1 MNDRDFMR
9 YSRQILLDDIALD
22 GQQKL
27 LDSQVLIIGLGGLG
41 TPAALYLAGAGV
53 GTLVLADD
61 DDVHLSNLQRQILFT
76 TEDIDRPK
84 SQVSH
89 QRLTQLNP
97 DIQLTALQQRL
108 TGEALKDA
116 VARADV
122 VLDCT
127 DNMATRQE
135 INTACVALNT
145 PLITASAVG
154 FGGQL
159 MVLTP
164 PWEQGCY
171 RCLWPD
177 NQEPERNCRTA
188 GVVGPVVGV
197 MGTLQ
202 ALEAIKLLSGI
213 ETPAGEPDC
222 STVSLASGAAWRCAA
237 PVVAR
242 YAEEAMQ
249 ILFNDQ
255 PMQCAA
261 GQLFTSCWS
270 NSTNDKRARLW
281 RLISK
286 SSRVSNGHNISCRM
300 VTRSCFFRL
309 LQGVEMLRI
318 ADKTFDSH
326 LFTGTGKF
334 ASSQLMVEAIRASGS
349 QLVTLAM
356 KRVDLR
362 QHNDAILEPLIAAG
376 VTLLPNTSGAKTA
389 EEAIFAAHLARE
401 ALGTNWLKLE
411 IHPDARWLLPDPIE
425 TLKAAETLVQQGFV
439 VLPYCGA
446 DPVLC
451 KRLEEVGSAAVMP
464 LGAPIGSNQGLETR
478 AMLEIIIQ
486 QATVPVVVDAGIG
499 VPAMPRRRWKW
510 GPTRC

>member
-76 TEDIDRPK
+76 TEDIDLPK
-84 SQVSH
+84 SQVSQ

-97 DIQLTALQQRL
+97 DIQLMALQQRL
-108 TGEALKDA
+108 TGETLKDA
-116 VARADV
+116 VAQADV

-135 INTACVALNT
+135 
-145 PLITASAVG
+145 
-154 FGGQL
+154 

-213 ETPAGEPDC
+213 ETPAGELRLFDGK
-222 STVSLASGAAWRCAA
+222 SSQWRSLA
-237 PVVAR
+237 
-242 YAEEAMQ
+242 
-249 ILFNDQ
+249 
-255 PMQCAA
+255 
-261 GQLFTSCWS
+261 
-270 NSTNDKRARLW
+270 
-281 RLISK
+281 
-286 SSRVSNGHNISCRM
+286 
-300 VTRSCFFRL
+300 
-309 LQGVEMLRI
+309 LR
-318 ADKTFDSH
+318 
-326 LFTGTGKF
+326 
-334 ASSQLMVEAIRASGS
+334 RASGCP
-349 QLVTLAM
+349 V
-356 KRVDLR
+356 
-362 QHNDAILEPLIAAG
+362 
-376 VTLLPNTSGAKTA
+376 
-389 EEAIFAAHLARE
+389 
-401 ALGTNWLKLE
+401 
-411 IHPDARWLLPDPIE
+411 
-425 TLKAAETLVQQGFV
+425 
-439 VLPYCGA
+439 CGGSNA
-446 DPVLC
+446 DPV
-451 KRLEEVGSAAVMP
+451 
-464 LGAPIGSNQGLETR
+464 
-478 AMLEIIIQ
+478 
-486 QATVPVVVDAGIG
+486 
-499 VPAMPRRRWKW
+499 
-510 GPTRC
+510 

>member
-97 DIQLTALQQRL
+97 DIQLMALQQRL
-108 TGEALKDA
+108 TGETLKDA
-116 VARADV
+116 VAQADV

-135 INTACVALNT
+135 INAACVALNT

-213 ETPAGEPDC
+213 ETPAGNSDC
-222 STVSLASGAAWRCAA
+222 STVSRASGAAWLCAA

-261 GQLFTSCWS
+261 GQTVHELLEQLDQRQAGAALAINQQIVPREQWAQHIVQDGDQILLFQ
-270 NSTNDKRARLW
+270 
-281 RLISK
+281 
-286 SSRVSNGHNISCRM
+286 V
-300 VTRSCFFRL
+300 
-309 LQGVEMLRI
+309 I
-318 ADKTFDSH
+318 A
-326 LFTGTGKF
+326 GG
-334 ASSQLMVEAIRASGS
+334 
-349 QLVTLAM
+349 
-356 KRVDLR
+356 
-362 QHNDAILEPLIAAG
+362 
-376 VTLLPNTSGAKTA
+376 
-389 EEAIFAAHLARE
+389 
-401 ALGTNWLKLE
+401 
-411 IHPDARWLLPDPIE
+411 
-425 TLKAAETLVQQGFV
+425 
-439 VLPYCGA
+439 
-446 DPVLC
+446 
-451 KRLEEVGSAAVMP
+451 
-464 LGAPIGSNQGLETR
+464 
-478 AMLEIIIQ
+478 
-486 QATVPVVVDAGIG
+486 
-499 VPAMPRRRWKW
+499 
-510 GPTRC
+510 

>member
-1 MNDRDFMR
+1 MSAVSPSSAPLLKPQTGVWQRHSCWKLQELAMNDRDFMR

-116 VARADV
+116 VAQADV

-135 INTACVALNT
+135 INAACMALNT

-213 ETPAGEPDC
+213 ETPAGELRLFDGK
-222 STVSLASGAAWRCAA
+222 SSQWRSLA
-237 PVVAR
+237 
-242 YAEEAMQ
+242 
-249 ILFNDQ
+249 
-255 PMQCAA
+255 
-261 GQLFTSCWS
+261 
-270 NSTNDKRARLW
+270 
-281 RLISK
+281 
-286 SSRVSNGHNISCRM
+286 
-300 VTRSCFFRL
+300 
-309 LQGVEMLRI
+309 LR
-318 ADKTFDSH
+318 
-326 LFTGTGKF
+326 
-334 ASSQLMVEAIRASGS
+334 RASGCP
-349 QLVTLAM
+349 V
-356 KRVDLR
+356 
-362 QHNDAILEPLIAAG
+362 
-376 VTLLPNTSGAKTA
+376 
-389 EEAIFAAHLARE
+389 
-401 ALGTNWLKLE
+401 
-411 IHPDARWLLPDPIE
+411 
-425 TLKAAETLVQQGFV
+425 
-439 VLPYCGA
+439 CGGSNA
-446 DPVLC
+446 DPV
-451 KRLEEVGSAAVMP
+451 
-464 LGAPIGSNQGLETR
+464 
-478 AMLEIIIQ
+478 
-486 QATVPVVVDAGIG
+486 
-499 VPAMPRRRWKW
+499 
-510 GPTRC
+510 